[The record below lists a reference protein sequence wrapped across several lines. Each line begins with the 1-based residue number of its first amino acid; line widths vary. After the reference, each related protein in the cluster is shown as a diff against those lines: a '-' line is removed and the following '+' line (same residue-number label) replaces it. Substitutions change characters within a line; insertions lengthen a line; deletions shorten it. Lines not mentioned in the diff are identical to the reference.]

1 MASYNKIILVG
12 NLTRNPE
19 TKQLPSGVSVTTLG
33 LATNHRYKTS
43 SGEQREEVCYIDVTV
58 WGLQGENCSRYLS
71 MGSSV
76 LVEGRLRQNSWEDK
90 ETGKKRYGYDVTA
103 DVVRFLN
110 SSSNNGENV
119 QKNIAPQKENVS
131 KESSFSPPPA
141 QQPNPMPNYDSFDDD
156 DVPF

>member
-19 TKQLPSGVSVTTLG
+19 TNQLPSGLSVTTLG

-43 SGEQREEVCYIDVTV
+43 SGEQRDEVCFVDITV
-58 WGLQGENCSRYLS
+58 WGKQGENCSQYLS

-76 LVEGRLRQNSWEDK
+76 LVEGRLRQESWDDK
-90 ETGKKRYGYDVTA
+90 ETGQKRHRHSVVA

-110 SSSNNGENV
+110 TSTSNNNNNRGNTQNSAPV
-119 QKNIAPQKENVS
+119 DQSNAFQAPSQK
-131 KESSFSPPPA
+131 
-141 QQPNPMPNYDSFDDD
+141 PNPMPNYDSFDDD